1 MHLKDKIALVTGA
14 KVGIG
19 RAIAVHLAKLG
30 ANIIAC
36 SRTISPDDPVIAECT
51 TSGSRALTVA
61 ADVADMKDCTRVVK
75 NGLDH
80 FGRIDILVNNAGIY
94 PSAPLLEIDEQT
106 WDRVFAVNLKGTL
119 FASQAVAKLAMIP
132 QKSGSI
138 INISS
143 CDGRRPTA
151 GIAHYAASKA
161 GVISLTKSI
170 ALELAPY
177 NITANAVAP
186 GWVETDA
193 IMKSDRWKTAVK
205 EIPLGRLARPA
216 EVANVVAFL
225 ADDNAAYI
233 TGATFD
239 INGGLIMD

>member
-1 MHLKDKIALVTGA
+1 MQLKDKVALVTGA
-14 KVGIG
+14 KAGIG
-19 RAIAVHLAKLG
+19 RAIAVHLAQKG

-36 SRTISPDDPVIAECT
+36 SRTLSADDAVITECIANGT
-51 TSGSRALTVA
+51 KALAVT
-61 ADVADMKDCTRVVK
+61 ADVSSLKDCVRLVEE
-75 NGLDH
+75 GLHH
-80 FGRIDILVNNAGIY
+80 FKRIDILVNNAGIY
-94 PSAPLLEIDEQT
+94 PSAPLLEIDEQS

-119 FASQAVAKLAMIP
+119 FAAQTVAKLAMIP
-132 QKSGSI
+132 QKSGRI

-161 GVISLTKSI
+161 GVISLTKSM

-186 GWVETDA
+186 GWVETEA
-193 IMKSDRWKTAVK
+193 VMKSDRWQTVVRQ
-205 EIPLGRLARPA
+205 IPLGRLAQPEEIA
-216 EVANVVAFL
+216 HVVAFL
-225 ADDNAAYI
+225 ADENAGYV

-239 INGGLIMD
+239 VNGGLIMD

>member
-1 MHLKDKIALVTGA
+1 LYLKDKTAVVTGA
-14 KVGIG
+14 KIGIG
-19 RAIAVHLAKLG
+19 KAIAVHLAKQG

-36 SRTISPDDPVIAECT
+36 SRTLSPDDAVISECI
-51 TSGSRALTVA
+51 SNGSKAMAVA
-61 ADVADMKDCTRVVK
+61 ADVAAMKDCIRLVEK
-75 NGLDH
+75 GLDH

-119 FASQAVAKLAMIP
+119 FAAQTVAKLAMIP
-132 QKSGSI
+132 QKSGRI

-205 EIPLGRLARPA
+205 EIPLGRLARP
-216 EVANVVAFL
+216 EEIANVVAFL
-225 ADDNAAYI
+225 ADDNAGYI

-239 INGGLIMD
+239 INGGLIMA

>member
-1 MHLKDKIALVTGA
+1 MPLKDKTALVTGA
-14 KVGIG
+14 RVGIG
-19 RAIAVHLAKLG
+19 RAIAVHLADRG

-36 SRTISPDDPVIAECT
+36 SRTLSPDDTVIAECAPK
-51 TSGSRALTVA
+51 GSKALAVA
-61 ADVADMKDCTRVVK
+61 ADVAALQDCVQVVK
-75 NGLDH
+75 KGLDR

-119 FASQAVAKLAMIP
+119 FAAQSVAKLAMIP
-132 QKSGSI
+132 QKGGRI

-161 GVISLTKSI
+161 GVISLTKSM
-170 ALELAPY
+170 ALELAPH

-186 GWVETDA
+186 GWVETEA
-193 IMKSDRWKTAVK
+193 ILKSDRWKTVVQ
-205 EIPLGRLARPA
+205 EIPLGRLARPEEIA
-216 EVANVVAFL
+216 GMVAFL
-225 ADDNAAYI
+225 ADASAGYI